1 MENVIREKDQ
11 HIIKLNNDQKELERV
26 KNQVQQYEE
35 KFKLMV
41 EENERFAGLIQDRDK
56 DIERWR
62 TECLSQ
68 ER

>member
-11 HIIKLNNDQKELERV
+11 HMIKLNNDLKELDRV
-26 KNQVQQYEE
+26 RTQVLQYEE

-62 TECLSQ
+62 TECLS
-68 ER
+68 